1 MPNLHDF
8 SWPSQK
14 CYLEWGNLLV
24 ELCNQVDQYE
34 WRYTWFVRF
43 GQKKESFVKSIQL
56 DTPLS
61 VQPNSCLKM
70 RPRRKFGFPQVWKS
84 WCGFPFQC
92 LLLASYPGGEI
103 FCFNLLTC
111 CHWYFSSAWNIFRE
125 NNIVFHTQNNYLRKS
140 IWQLES
146 FCRDQPARRGRARLR
161 SRRGRWRRRSAPG
174 PAPCG
179 APPLPQERS
188 SRRKTWPWSPRGG
201 LAARVL
207 ICSARRNSWRSW
219 SRSGRWWSPAHFVDP
234 RQLWLRLLAWG
245 KKLKP
250 RQVFSYKKSDTA
262 NKISRHILK
271 RIYVIT
277 LKLVGKILEDL

>member
-111 CHWYFSSAWNIFRE
+111 CHWYFSSAWKIFME
-125 NNIVFHTQNNYLRKS
+125 NSIVFHTKKFTWGNPNDSWSLFAATS
-140 IWQLES
+140 
-146 FCRDQPARRGRARLR
+146 QPGVVEPRRGVV
-161 SRRGRWRRRSAPG
+161 GVG
-174 PAPCG
+174 
-179 APPLPQERS
+179 E
-188 SRRKTWPWSPRGG
+188 GG
-201 LAARVL
+201 VL
-207 ICSARRNSWRSW
+207 
-219 SRSGRWWSPAHFVDP
+219 HQV
-234 RQLWLRLLAWG
+234 QLLVVRLLCHREW
-245 KKLKP
+245 
-250 RQVFSYKKSDTA
+250 V
-262 NKISRHILK
+262 
-271 RIYVIT
+271 
-277 LKLVGKILEDL
+277 LVGRLDRGIRGVD

>member
-1 MPNLHDF
+1 MKEWYLFYQFLFRVIPYPICMIFLD
-8 SWPSQK
+8 PQK
-14 CYLEWGNLLV
+14 CYLEWGNLLF

-125 NNIVFHTQNNYLRKS
+125 NNIVFHT
-140 IWQLES
+140 
-146 FCRDQPARRGRARLR
+146 
-161 SRRGRWRRRSAPG
+161 
-174 PAPCG
+174 
-179 APPLPQERS
+179 
-188 SRRKTWPWSPRGG
+188 
-201 LAARVL
+201 
-207 ICSARRNSWRSW
+207 
-219 SRSGRWWSPAHFVDP
+219 
-234 RQLWLRLLAWG
+234 
-245 KKLKP
+245 KKLPEEIHMTAWAFLP
-250 RQVFSYKKSDTA
+250 RPASQA
-262 NKISRHILK
+262 W
-271 RIYVIT
+271 
-277 LKLVGKILEDL
+277 